1 MQYIRFCGLIIG
13 LALLGACSKPAE
25 GALSEVSY
33 SDEKIAVA
41 MEPAASSP
49 PNSAQITLPQLAYEY
64 TYAMEAPL
72 RELDTLIAS
81 HQSLCDKAGPQGC
94 LIISSSSNGNKA
106 SGQKNQT
113 IELRVSPQ
121 WLKAFQ
127 AGLEGDLKKNRAQL
141 TSQNVNSEDL
151 SLQIV
156 DSEARLKNKTALRDR
171 LIDIIRSKPGKIADL
186 IEAETTLANV
196 QAEIDSL
203 QSSLAV
209 MRKRVATVRLTLE
222 YRSETLATPG
232 SAFSPV
238 VDLLKEFTHVA
249 MSSLGAIILVIAA
262 LLPFG
267 LILVPLGWFG
277 WRLWRKRKAKSKA
290 TNG

>member
-1 MQYIRFCGLIIG
+1 MS
-13 LALLGACSKPAE
+13 ACSKPAE
-25 GALSEVSY
+25 GAYEDAAISTHMVDLSEEPVKKST
-33 SDEKIAVA
+33 AVPGQELA
-41 MEPAASSP
+41 
-49 PNSAQITLPQLAYEY
+49 LPQLAYEY
-64 TYAMEAPL
+64 TYTMEAPL
-72 RELDTLIAS
+72 RGLDTLIAS
-81 HQSLCDKAGPQGC
+81 HQSLCDQAGPQNC
-94 LIISSSSNGNKA
+94 LMITSNSYGNKA
-106 SGQKNQT
+106 SGQKSQT
-113 IELRVSPQ
+113 MALRVSPQ
-121 WLKAFQ
+121 WLKTFQ
-127 AGLEGDLKKNRAQL
+127 AGLEGDLKKSRGQL

-171 LIDIIRSKPGKIADL
+171 LIDIIKSKPGKIADL

-238 VDLLKEFTHVA
+238 VDSLTDFTRVA

-267 LILVPLGWFG
+267 LIVVPLGWFG
-277 WRLWRKRKAKSKA
+277 WRLWRKRKAKSKPTA
-290 TNG
+290 G